1 MSDLGDDEG
10 PAVEVSGL
18 WKVFG
23 HRGEAAVEMSRAG
36 ASRADVLAET
46 GCTIGVRDVGF
57 EVARGETFV
66 VMGLSGS
73 GKSTLVRCLS
83 RLIEPTSGSVRIQGA
98 DLLAM
103 NDADLRQ
110 LRRTSMSMV
119 FQHFGLFPHR
129 RVVDNVAYGLEVQGV
144 PKAQRREQAR
154 AVLDQV
160 SPAQL
165 QRCTSRSRLSGGMQ
179 QRVSLAR
186 ALALDGDPV
195 LRQRTVLRAGPVD
208 PPRHGTNWCACS

>member
-1 MSDLGDDEG
+1 MSDLGYDDG

-23 HRGEAAVEMSRAG
+23 HRGDAAVAMSRDG
-36 ASRADVLAET
+36 ASRAEVLAET

-57 EVARGETFV
+57 DVARGETFV

-83 RLIEPTSGSVRIQGA
+83 RLVEPTSGSVRIQGA

-103 NDADLRQ
+103 NDVELRT

-144 PKAQRREQAR
+144 PKAQRRAQATE
-154 AVLDQV
+154 VLHKVGLAGWEMHFPQ
-160 SPAQL
+160 Q
-165 QRCTSRSRLSGGMQ
+165 LSGGMQ
-179 QRVSLAR
+179 QRVSICR
-186 ALALDGDPV
+186 ALIHEPRMLLLDEPFGALDAFTREELWGI
-195 LRQRTVLRAGPVD
+195 LREL
-208 PPRHGTNWCACS
+208 